1 MTNNTSNKMK
11 LNKYN
16 TSRTIPKS
24 NRYILETETK
34 SILLSHYIHDWLVIG
49 TAKKNDRIKLFIW
62 AQPSSYS
69 LNTNISKATK
79 EFVTFIKIVNILAR
93 IITVNSI
100 YTTLSMLVVS
110 DTS

>member
-1 MTNNTSNKMK
+1 MK

-24 NRYILETETK
+24 NRYILETVN
-34 SILLSHYIHDWLVIG
+34 SPIIYIQDWLVIG
-49 TAKKNDRIKLFIW
+49 TAKKNDRIKLFVW

-79 EFVTFIKIVNILAR
+79 EFGTFKKIVNILGGIKKVR
-93 IITVNSI
+93 ERPFNLKGWGGGGGG
-100 YTTLSMLVVS
+100 YGFFF
-110 DTS
+110 